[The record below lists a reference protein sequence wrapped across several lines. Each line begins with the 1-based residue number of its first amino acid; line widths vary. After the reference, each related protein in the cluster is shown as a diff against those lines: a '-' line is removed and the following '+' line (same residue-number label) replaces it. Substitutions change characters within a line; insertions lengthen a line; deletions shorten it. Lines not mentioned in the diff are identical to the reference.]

1 MNNFSYKNLCPFKWF
16 VLQNFPFI
24 EADFDAIT
32 NWQLFCK
39 LGEEMNK
46 IIEKVNQAG
55 VQTENLTNAFI
66 DLQNYV
72 NNYFE
77 NLDIQEEINNK
88 LDEMVEDGTLQE
100 IISIYLNSV
109 AIQGFNDI
117 SSLKEATS
125 LQNGSFAKTY
135 GRNNIND
142 GFGAFYYIREI
153 QNTDIIDNYNIVAL
167 SDSNLVAVKTK
178 ENIENEVEQNKKNFA
193 NFFFS
198 VFFNRNTLKMDY
210 FTSLDGISW
219 AKQNI
224 KNNLPNGR
232 DPSLIYIKELQ
243 KFVLTY
249 SSASITTTFNI
260 GVSSDLI
267 NWEWHSIY
275 IEGFNSNRRCWAPDL
290 LYKDG
295 RLYVTFS
302 VLNTDNE
309 NMQVYLTST
318 DDLITFTNW
327 SAPYTLALGLDY
339 VIDSQIKFID
349 NLYYLICK
357 NGQNENV
364 TNPIQIFT
372 SENLINWTVLNG
384 NIINAQVEGCNLVP
398 YDEKFLIEVDMF
410 IERGH
415 AITKVYDLTDTSKFN
430 WVEANNLSDN
440 LDDVAHGSI
449 LYVDDIKENEIIKS
463 LNINFSGNNSETH
476 NINGTNINENL
487 DNFVILPGYIYTI
500 TGNPTIQNLLN
511 PFNLKNISMKFAT
524 NINNSLTIVN
534 IGHDLQHMT
543 ERNIKLNNSLG
554 VNEQTFIFDLE
565 WSYSPT
571 TLPILKTVVD
581 IAQYWN
587 NPTGLT
593 LNGAK
598 LSVHGTVGLISL
610 SITATENISGR
621 WVGNMITLPSN
632 LYNPI
637 SGGGGMICGDRKN
650 IYQMNANNISAN
662 LTLNANQ
669 NEVVRIPFIC

>member
-1 MNNFSYKNLCPFKWF
+1 MNKFNFNKLTPFKWF
-16 VLQNFPFI
+16 VLENFPFI
-24 EADFDAIT
+24 EADFDALT
-32 NWQLFCK
+32 EWQLFCK
-39 LGEEMNK
+39 LGKEMNK
-46 IIEKVNQAG
+46 IINS
-55 VQTENLTNAFI
+55 ENILGTQMENVTNAFI

-72 NNYFE
+72 NNYFD
-77 NLDIQEEINNK
+77 NLDLQEEVNNK
-88 LDEMVEDGTLQE
+88 LNEMVEDGTLQE

-142 GFGAFYYIREI
+142 GFGAFYFIREI
-153 QNTDIIDNYNIVAL
+153 QNTDVVDNYNIVAL
-167 SDSNLVAVKTK
+167 LNSNLVAVKQK

-198 VFFNRNTLKMDY
+198 IFFNRNTLKMDY

-224 KNNLPNGR
+224 ENNLPNGR
-232 DPSLIYIKELQ
+232 DPSLIYIKEIN

-249 SSASITTTFNI
+249 SSATITTTFNI
-260 GVSSDLI
+260 GISSDLI

-275 IEGFNSNRRCWAPDL
+275 IEGYNSDRRCWAPDL

-302 VLNTDNE
+302 VLNTNNE

-318 DDLITFTNW
+318 DDLVSFTNW
-327 SAPYTLALGLDY
+327 STPYSLALGLDY
-339 VIDSQIKFID
+339 VIDSQIKYID

-357 NGQNENV
+357 NGDNNNV
-364 TNPIQIFT
+364 VNPIQIFT
-372 SENLINWTVLNG
+372 SENLTNWNVLNS
-384 NIINAQVEGCNLVP
+384 NVINAQVEGCNLVP
-398 YDEKFLIEVDMF
+398 YDNKFLIEVDLF

-415 AITKVYDLTDTSKFN
+415 AVTKVDNLTDTSNFN
-430 WVEANNLSDN
+430 WNECNNLN
-440 LDDVAHGSI
+440 NFLDDVGHGTI
-449 LYVDDIKENEIIKS
+449 IYVDNIKENEIIKS
-463 LNINFSGNNSETH
+463 LNINFSGNNSDTS
-476 NINGTNINENL
+476 NINAANISGDI

-500 TGNPTIQNLLN
+500 LGNPTIQNLLN

-554 VNEQTFIFDLE
+554 VNEQTFIFDLQ
-565 WSYSPT
+565 WNYSPS
-571 TLPILKTVVD
+571 TLPMLKTNID
-581 IAQYWN
+581 ISQHWN

-593 LNGAK
+593 LNNAK
-598 LSVHGTVGLISL
+598 LSMHGTFGLITL
-610 SITATENISGR
+610 SITATENMNER

-632 LYNPI
+632 LYNSIP
-637 SGGGGMICGDRKN
+637 GGGGMICGDKKN
-650 IYQMNANNISAN
+650 IYQMNNNNISVN
-662 LTLNANQ
+662 LTLNSGQ